1 MALFRKNLR
10 QRRLETRRA
19 SPEHE
24 SFFARW
30 ITRPGLIGSVAL
42 ALVFFLA
49 AVLLDVWPVD
59 PLRYRQGQYVPSN
72 ITARVDFR
80 VLSPELFDEAK
91 RLADSSTPE
100 MFRLNTT
107 LLDEIIASL
116 EKVPSRLEAAR
127 TLEKADPEL
136 RAELKLYPP
145 PPPAPEGVE
154 VDPDA
159 TPPPP
164 STEHQAV
171 FADWVALSKPENRA
185 KFDAMCK
192 GLREELIRCYI
203 VRPDRAS
210 EQQRRAADRVL
221 LTDGQAVVEQKV
233 VDLVAENETKKV
245 QRLLLAGVERFPL
258 LLRNNVET
266 FLLTKIKDKGLYDY
280 DAETSKND
288 RAKAVQGVV
297 QTPPDSC
304 YRHYTEDQVLARNTE
319 SLIGLETEPGL
330 DLTQRGLSE
339 EELKLLQAEH
349 LEYLL
354 HERDVSPM
362 RRWLRLGGRVSVVL
376 LLTLVL
382 CVYVQHYQYFLVEQ
396 NWRGLKLAVLLLTML
411 GLSKLLSL
419 LPWTNPHAALLPVCI
434 GAIVLA
440 VAYDQRFALA
450 VGSILSAFVVFQIRG
465 GVNML
470 IVLIGAQMLCIFQ
483 LREVRTRSK
492 LVVAATFSAFVVF
505 LVVWALSMQTGA
517 PWRFALRDGGWAAAM
532 VLLAGLIVQSLLP
545 AIEKFFNVAT
555 GSTLLEWCDASKP
568 LLKRLATESPGTYNH
583 SLQLGAMCEAAA
595 EAIGARGLLA
605 RVGAYYHDI
614 GKINKPDY
622 FAENQAAGQ
631 NRHDKLSPA
640 MSLLIIINHVKDGM
654 ELARRYGLPVVLRGF
669 IVTHHGTTLVKYFY
683 HSAAKQSEGSKSP
696 APDESQYRYPGPK
709 PQLKEEAIL
718 MLADAA
724 ESSVRSLSEPTPT
737 SIRSQVHRV
746 VTERLDDGQ
755 LDECDLT
762 LKEVHRIEVSLVKS
776 LCGIYHARIA
786 YPRDDREEKEQNG
799 NGKKADAEAKSESNG
814 EATDET
820 EENPA
825 EENCS

>member
-1 MALFRKNLR
+1 MMFFRKNLR
-10 QRRLETRRA
+10 QRRLETRRG
-19 SPEHE
+19 SQEGE
-24 SFFARW
+24 SAFSRW
-30 ITRPGLIGSVAL
+30 IHRPGLVGSLVL
-42 ALVFFLA
+42 ATVFFLA
-49 AVLLDVWPVD
+49 AAALDVWPVD
-59 PLRYRQGQYVPSN
+59 PLRYRQGQYVASD

-80 VLSPELFDEAK
+80 VLSQELFDEAK
-91 RLADSSTPE
+91 RLADGTTPE
-100 MFRLNTT
+100 TFRLNTA

-116 EKVPSRLEAAR
+116 EKIPSRLEAAK
-127 TLEKADPEL
+127 TLDKVDLEL

-145 PPPAPEGVE
+145 PPPAPEGVHI
-154 VDPDA
+154 DPDA
-159 TPPPP
+159 PPIPP
-164 STEHQAV
+164 STEDEAIFV
-171 FADWVALSKPENRA
+171 DWVSLSKPENRP

-192 GLREELIRCYI
+192 GLRDELVRCYI

-210 EQQRRAADRVL
+210 EQQRRSADRVL
-221 LTDGQAVVEQKV
+221 LTDGQAIVEQKV

-245 QRLLLAGVERFPL
+245 QRLLLAGVDRFPPL
-258 LLRNNVET
+258 IRNNVET
-266 FLLTKIKDKGLYDY
+266 FLMARIKDKGLYDY

-288 RAKAVQGVV
+288 RTLALQAVI

-319 SLIGLETEPGL
+319 GLVGVETDPGL
-330 DLTQRGLSE
+330 DLSRRGLSE

-349 LEYLL
+349 VEYLR
-354 HERDVSPM
+354 HERELSPI
-362 RRWLRLGGRVSVVL
+362 RPWLRLGGRVAVVL

-382 CVYVQHYQYFLVEQ
+382 CVYVQHYEEFLVEQ
-396 NWRGLKLAVLLLTML
+396 NWRGVKLAILLLTML
-411 GLSKLLSL
+411 CVSKLLSL
-419 LPWTNPHAALLPVCI
+419 LPWANPHTALLPVCI

-450 VGSILSAFVVFQIRG
+450 VGSILCAFVVFQIRG
-465 GVNML
+465 SVNML
-470 IVLIGAQMLCIFQ
+470 IVLIGAQMLCVFQ

-492 LVVAATFSAFVVF
+492 LVVAASFSAAVIL

-545 AIEKFFNVAT
+545 AIEKFFGVAT

-568 LLKRLATESPGTYNH
+568 LLKRLAMESPGTYNH

-595 EAIGARGLLA
+595 ETIAARGLLA

-622 FAENQAAGQ
+622 FAENQPVGV

-654 ELARRYGLPVVLRGF
+654 EMARRYGLPLVLRGF

-683 HSAAKQSEGSKSP
+683 HTAAKQSEGTKSP

-724 ESSVRSLSEPTPT
+724 ESSVRALSEPTPT
-737 SIRSQVHRV
+737 SIRTQVHRI

-762 LKEVHRIEVSLVKS
+762 LKEVHRIEDSLVKS

-786 YPRDDREEKEQNG
+786 YPKDDRDEKEKNDNG
-799 NGKKADAEAKSESNG
+799 RKS
-814 EATDET
+814 D
-820 EENPA
+820 A
-825 EENCS
+825 EENSESDGEESSAEENRS